1 MKRSG
6 PANLVAALLLAGLA
20 GAGTAYAV
28 DARQDAQQAEWEAA
42 ITDPVV
48 APPGGRLQAAIDE
61 LREDGVHVADDARWM
76 VSEQAERELEAAAA
90 TSDHQV
96 LTIVWTG
103 SNQAGD
109 GYENVGAKL
118 EQEFAGEQAVI
129 YVYEGPSEGDVVVVG
144 AYPYQ
149 FEFGSFS
156 DFVGDPETM
165 LVRAVLDAEQR
176 PAWELDDPPSDED
189 YWGGPVGRV
198 AAGVLFALLAI
209 PALLAFLCL
218 LHLFAG
224 RGFRLPGRWLWS

>member
-1 MKRSG
+1 MRRSG
-6 PANLVAALLLAGLA
+6 PANLVAALLLAGVA

-28 DARQDAQQAEWEAA
+28 GARQDAEREEWDAA
-42 ITDPVV
+42 V
-48 APPGGRLQAAIDE
+48 ARVPDPPGGRLRAAIDE
-61 LREDGVHVADDARWM
+61 IRADGVHVADDARWM
-76 VSEQAERELEAAAA
+76 VRERAERELEEAAA

-103 SNQAGD
+103 SNQSGD
-109 GYENVGAKL
+109 GYENVGEKL

-129 YVYEGPSEGDVVVVG
+129 YVYEGPSDGDVVVVG

-149 FEFGSFS
+149 FGYSSFT

-165 LVRAVLDAEQR
+165 LLRAVLDAEQR

-189 YWGGPVGRV
+189 YWGGPIGRV
-198 AAGVLFALLAI
+198 AAGVLVALLAI
-209 PALLAFLCL
+209 PVLLGFLYL
-218 LHLFAG
+218 LHLLAG